1 MLIFQQ
7 GISTYILAINILLAL
22 AVVFLE
28 RRNVA
33 ATWSWLMVLLFIPI
47 VGFILYVILGQNL
60 SRRKLYKWNQRE
72 FEMIQTLTQAQA
84 RRILDGRLEF
94 EDPNMQLYKDTIYM
108 NVTANRALLTQ
119 NNEIEIF
126 TEGNAKFDSLL
137 KSIEA
142 AEHHIHLQTYIIQ
155 KDELGRQVME
165 ALTKKAQ
172 QGVQVRVLYDDIGS
186 RTLNDRFFRPFTEAG
201 GLRAAFF
208 PSKIPYFN
216 LRVNYRNHRKIVIID
231 GKIGYIGGFNIGD
244 EYVGRSKKFG
254 FWRDTHLRVTGSSV
268 HSMQG
273 LFLRDWNLAS
283 ASSAYVDYDPYFFP
297 AIEEL
302 DHGSVP
308 MQIIASGPNQKW
320 SHIGNTYL
328 KMIHTA
334 KQSIY
339 LQTPYFIPDESLQN
353 ALRIAAL
360 SGIDVKVMIPFDS
373 DHMFV
378 RWASLYYVGEL
389 LRAGV
394 KCYMYKKGFLHSKTI
409 VVDGMISTVGTANF
423 DLRSLKLNFEVNAVI
438 YDAETSHTLQE
449 IFLQDVEDS
458 QELTKAEYDNRSLW
472 HRLMES
478 ISHLLSPIL

>member
-1 MLIFQQ
+1 MMILQQ

-72 FEMIQTLTQAQA
+72 YEMIRTLTQAQA
-84 RRILDGRLEF
+84 RRIQDGRMDF
-94 EDPNMQLYKDTIYM
+94 RDPQMQLYKDTIYM

-119 NNEIEIF
+119 NNEVEIF
-126 TEGNAKFDSLL
+126 TEGNSKFASLL
-137 KSIEA
+137 QSIDA

-155 KDELGRQVME
+155 KDELGRQVIE
-165 ALTKKAQ
+165 ALTRKAK
-172 QGVQVRVLYDDIGS
+172 QGVAVRILYDDIGS
-186 RTLNDRFFRPFTEAG
+186 RTLNDRFFREFTAAG
-201 GLRAAFF
+201 GLFAAFF
-208 PSKIPYFN
+208 PSRIPYFN

-231 GKIGYIGGFNIGD
+231 GKIGYIGGFNIGN
-244 EYVGRSKKFG
+244 EYVGRSKRFG

-273 LFLRDWNLAS
+273 LFLRDWNLATS
-283 ASSAYVDYDPYFFP
+283 TTIDYDLFYFP
-297 AIEEL
+297 AIE
-302 DHGSVP
+302 DMGQGQVP

-320 SHIGNTYL
+320 SHIENTYL

-334 KQSIY
+334 KHSIY

-389 LRAGV
+389 LQAGV
-394 KCYMYKKGFLHSKTI
+394 KCYLYKKGFLHSKTI

-423 DLRSLKLNFEVNAVI
+423 DLRSLKLNFEVNALI
-438 YDAETSHTLQE
+438 YHAETSQHLQQ
-449 IFLQDVEDS
+449 IFLQDIEDS
-458 QELTKAEYDNRSLW
+458 QELTKLEYDNRSLW

-478 ISHLLSPIL
+478 ISNLLSPIL